1 MCCPGWALTL
11 LNPLGV
17 GLLGVGSWKLRLATT
32 QHKCNQKHTKQPKK
46 IEKKDTFFNFQF
58 IDEIQSK

>member
-17 GLLGVGSWKLRLATT
+17 GLLGVGSCDLQ
-32 QHKCNQKHTKQPKK
+32 QHNTNAIQKHTKQPKK